1 MQGKKTYDAIIS
13 LGGNC
18 AAASQ
23 LRMRGLRPVSLPF
36 DWLAMTDPLA
46 IEFLANE
53 FPAGLPGFFK
63 KENIVPF
70 DCPHQ
75 NGTAPFHYEDSKSRF
90 CFIHHFHRSLS
101 DGGYE
106 EVRATIGRRLD
117 RMFRLIENGDRILFV
132 LATSFAFDPSLADRL
147 AASFRARWP
156 GKTLDFRFMQFSVSS
171 FDENVLADESFR
183 DDGCGIFRYRR
194 PVGPYDLNLTSYE
207 WSFLDGVV
215 LSSGRK
221 KFSCIDRK
229 LYHVWKR
236 ISQRM
241 MNRGYGCAGMRF

>member
-1 MQGKKTYDAIIS
+1 MQNKKTYDAIIS

-46 IEFLANE
+46 IDFLINE
-53 FPAGLPGFFK
+53 FPVGLPNFFK
-63 KENIVPF
+63 KGNLVPF
-70 DCPHQ
+70 NCPHQ
-75 NGTAPFHYEDSKSRF
+75 NGTAPFRYEDAQSRF
-90 CFIHHFHRSLS
+90 CFIHHFLQSLS

-106 EVRATIGRRLD
+106 EVNAKIRRRID
-117 RMFRLIENGDRILFV
+117 RMFRLIENGEKILFV
-132 LATSFAFDPSLADRL
+132 LATSFAFNPSLADRL
-147 AASFRARWP
+147 VASFRARWP
-156 GKTLDFRFMQFSVSS
+156 EKTLDFRFMQFSVSFS
-171 FDENVLADESFR
+171 DEKVLADESVI
-183 DDGCGIFRYRR
+183 DTGYGIFRYRR
-194 PVGPYDLNLTSYE
+194 PVGPYDLNLTSDE
-207 WSFLDGVV
+207 WSFLDGVM

-221 KFSCIDRK
+221 KFSYIDRK

-241 MNRGYGCAGMRF
+241 MNSGYGCAGIRF